1 MTDHELLLAI
11 YNDVKSMKE
20 EIGTVQSDVKSM
32 KNEIGTVQSDVG
44 SMKDELEIVKK
55 DVKHLKKEAI
65 KMQAMDEAILDEVER
80 VHGIL
85 DKHKEDKTVHTA

>member
-11 YNDVKSMKE
+11 YNDVQSMKE
-20 EIGTVQSDVKSM
+20 KLETV
-32 KNEIGTVQSDVG
+32 ER
-44 SMKDELEIVKK
+44 

-65 KMQAMDEAILDEVER
+65 KMQAMDEAILDVVER

-85 DKHKEDKTVHTA
+85 DKHKEDKSVHTA

>member
-1 MTDHELLLAI
+1 MTDNELLLAI
-11 YNDVKSMKE
+11 YNDV
-20 EIGTVQSDVKSM
+20 Q
-32 KNEIGTVQSDVG
+32 
-44 SMKDELEIVKK
+44 SMKDDLETVKR
-55 DVKHLKKEAI
+55 DIKHLKKEAI

>member
-11 YNDVKSMKE
+11 YNDM
-20 EIGTVQSDVKSM
+20 Q
-32 KNEIGTVQSDVG
+32 
-44 SMKDELEIVKK
+44 SMKDDLETVNR

-80 VHGIL
+80 VHSIL
-85 DKHKEDKTVHTA
+85 DKHKEDTTVHTA

>member
-11 YNDVKSMKE
+11 YNDV
-20 EIGTVQSDVKSM
+20 QSV
-32 KNEIGTVQSDVG
+32 
-44 SMKDELEIVKK
+44 KDELETVKK
-55 DVKHLKKEAI
+55 DVKHLKKEPI

>member
-11 YNDVKSMKE
+11 YNDM
-20 EIGTVQSDVKSM
+20 Q
-32 KNEIGTVQSDVG
+32 
-44 SMKDELEIVKK
+44 SMKDDLETVKR

-80 VHGIL
+80 VHSIL
-85 DKHKEDKTVHTA
+85 DKHKEDTTVHTA